1 MILLTIAT
9 RRLSTVARS
18 FREASKLNS
27 ITSLDLS
34 SSDSFICKN
43 MMCEYVGGSCI
54 CRLALWTHQN
64 QTKLSTLQS
73 LNLANNE
80 LVRLPDTIF
89 ELKSLEYLDLSHN
102 KLEMLPKNV
111 TQLSSLTTLDLRGNP
126 LSTSL
131 LAGEHDDDL
140 LLLSMLKQ
148 QQCTVLLDE
157 STKVI

>member
-1 MILLTIAT
+1 MILTTAI

-89 ELKSLEYLDLSHN
+89 ELTSLEYLDLSHN
-102 KLEMLPKNV
+102 KLEELPKNV

-131 LAGEHDDDL
+131 LAGEHDDDDL

-157 STKVI
+157 ST